1 MMSPPIRRKRGGNQR
16 RDPARRYRP
25 VAEWPELH
33 RRAWELALEPGDR
46 LRAGG
51 PASRWA
57 ARSVTKTQQGY
68 GRFLTWLDQRGGL
81 DPHALPGTGITP
93 ALIATYIDHLLALG
107 NNAST
112 ARCRA
117 QELGDALRV
126 MAPAFDWSWFNE
138 LDVRLRDEIVPS
150 ARKRAQMQHADQLLG
165 LGLDLMR
172 RAEAAKNLTTLRRAE
187 LYRDGMSIAL
197 LAARPIRIG
206 NFTALTIGGT
216 LIDRAV
222 GYQITLH
229 KSDVKNRRP
238 LEYEVPAALAPN
250 LARYIDHYRPILLT
264 CGRRYTPRPLDA
276 LWISREGSAMAE
288 ESLRN
293 AIKRRTRSAFDVAVP
308 PHRFR
313 DAATTD
319 IADRD
324 PEHMLAAA
332 SVLGNHP
339 ITMMKHYNQ
348 SRGRAAHARY
358 HAAIAELRGVKPRS
372 SH

>member
-1 MMSPPIRRKRGGNQR
+1 MSPPIRRKRGGNQR
-16 RDPARRYRP
+16 RDPARRCRP

-33 RRAWELALEPGDR
+33 RRAWELALRPGDR
-46 LRAGG
+46 LEPGG

-57 ARSVTKTQQGY
+57 ARSATKTEKGY
-68 GRFLTWLDQRGGL
+68 GRFLTWLDLRGEL
-81 DPHALPGTGITP
+81 DPNAPLGTGITP
-93 ALIATYIDHLLALG
+93 ALIATYIDDLLALG
-107 NNAST
+107 NNAAT

-126 MAPAFDWSWFNE
+126 MAPAFDWSWFN
-138 LDVRLRDEIVPS
+138 DFDAQLRDEIVPS
-150 ARKRAQMQHADQLLG
+150 ARKRAQLQHADQLLG
-165 LGLDLMR
+165 LGLDLMN
-172 RAEAAKNLTTLRRAE
+172 RAEAAKDLTTLRRAE

-216 LIDRAV
+216 FVDGAV
-222 GYQITLH
+222 GYRIILR
-229 KSDVKNRRP
+229 KGDVKNRRP
-238 LEYEVPAALAPN
+238 LEYQVPAALAPS
-250 LARYIDHYRPILLT
+250 LGRYIDRYRPILLT
-264 CGRRYTPRPLDA
+264 CGGRYAPATPEA
-276 LWISREGSAMAE
+276 LWISREGAPMAE
-288 ESLRN
+288 DSLRD
-293 AIKRRTRSAFDVAVP
+293 AIKRRTRSAFGVGVP